1 MNYRS
6 KSDLSGR
13 LVLPA
18 SRPQNKYR
26 AIRTTVDGYTFASKR
41 EAERY
46 MGLRQLQRVGEIT
59 DLKLQVPFEL
69 IPSVTIC
76 QKKMKPV
83 TYIADFTYTENGKMV
98 VEDCKGFITKEYR
111 IKRKLMKHVHN
122 IEVIET

>member
-1 MNYRS
+1 MNYQS
-6 KSDLSGR
+6 NTGGGR
-13 LVLPA
+13 LVINTG
-18 SRPQNKYR
+18 RPSTNKYR
-26 AIRTTVDGYTFASKR
+26 AIKTQVDGYTFASKR

-98 VEDCKGFITKEYR
+98 VEDCKGFVTKEYR